1 MHYDGLLKQSAYT
14 MRALSARKGDRET
27 DERAI

>member
-1 MHYDGLLKQSAYT
+1 MHYDGLLEQAAY
-14 MRALSARKGDRET
+14 MMLALSARKGDRET